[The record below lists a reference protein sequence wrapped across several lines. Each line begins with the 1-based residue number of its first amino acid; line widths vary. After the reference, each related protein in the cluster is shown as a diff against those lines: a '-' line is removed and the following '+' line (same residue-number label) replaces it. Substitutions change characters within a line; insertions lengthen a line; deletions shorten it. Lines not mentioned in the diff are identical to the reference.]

1 MLDLLLDFT
10 SNQIISPVLKDLSSG
25 PPKPS
30 ESLPERMD
38 GKETVALLQW
48 WFKQLDTGEL
58 GVAAAIFFAPAIEL
72 QQDKTELMKWLF
84 IVTLA
89 VSSRKSEFTKAIHTS
104 ETSFPCPVDKSR
116 QFCMVIS
123 FRFFLKHGYYSVA

>member
-1 MLDLLLDFT
+1 MCVVITFWFGRAFNNYNICAYMSVLNIFSINLFLSLDCFWLLDLLLDFT

-48 WFKQLDTGEL
+48 WFKQLDTDEL
-58 GVAAAIFFAPAIEL
+58 YIAAAIIFP
-72 QQDKTELMKWLF
+72 
-84 IVTLA
+84 LA
-89 VSSRKSEFTKAIHTS
+89 SKGNKIKPH
-104 ETSFPCPVDKSR
+104 
-116 QFCMVIS
+116 
-123 FRFFLKHGYYSVA
+123 